1 MITNFDKLLLYYQ
14 RAKENLLRE
23 LIDFINSTLGLTAVP
38 VNILSE
44 KRWASDDTLFKQEP
58 LEGMPQRVQL
68 SEKRG
73 VIIYDWDEISDET
86 VQKIQDKWVELGCE

>member
-1 MITNFDKLLLYYQ
+1 MK
-14 RAKENLLRE
+14 E
-23 LIDFINSTLGLTAVP
+23 LINFINSVLGLTAVP

-58 LEGMPQRVQL
+58 LEGMPQRVRL

-86 VQKIQDKWVELGCE
+86 IAQIKAKWAELDCE